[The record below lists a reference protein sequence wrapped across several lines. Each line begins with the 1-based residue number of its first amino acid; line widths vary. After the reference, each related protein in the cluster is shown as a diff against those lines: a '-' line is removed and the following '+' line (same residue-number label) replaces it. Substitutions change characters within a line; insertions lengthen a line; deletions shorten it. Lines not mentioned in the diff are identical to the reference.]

1 MGKSTLFNALT
12 ASKNAEAANFPF
24 CTIDPNIGIVDVVD
38 ERLDKLTELSKSK
51 KKIYTN
57 ITFVDIA
64 GLVKGASKGE
74 GLGNKF
80 LSHIREV
87 DAIIHLVRCF
97 DSEKITHVNS
107 KINPVEDLE
116 TIKTEIILSD
126 IDIIQKK
133 LEKGKKKLLEEK
145 QIKILE
151 EKLNQLNE
159 GKEIFINGS
168 DEKKFLSSLGLL
180 SIKPKIIVCNV
191 DEESLA
197 NGNAFTKEVQNKY
210 SNEKVVTICADIED
224 QIMGLDNSERE
235 TFMKEIGL
243 NKTGLN
249 QLIKEGYELLNLD
262 TFFTS
267 GPEESRA
274 WTVEKNTPA
283 PKAASVIHTDFEKK
297 FLTTLGL
304 LSIKPKIIVC
314 NVDEESLATGNAFTE
329 DVKRKYTAEKIVTI
343 CADIEDQIMGLD
355 NNERETFM
363 KEIGLNKTGL
373 NQLIKEGYDLLNLD
387 TFFTSGPEESRAW
400 TIEKNTL
407 APQAASVI
415 HTDFE
420 KNFIRAEAVTCED
433 FIKFGSAEKCK
444 ENGKLRIEGK
454 DYIVKD
460 GDVLYFRVNP

>member
-1 MGKSTLFNALT
+1 MGFKCGIVGLPNVGKSTLFNALT

-38 ERLDKLTELSKSK
+38 ERLDQLTKLSNSK

-97 DSEKITHVNS
+97 ESDKITHVNS
-107 KINPVEDLE
+107 KIDPVEDLE

-126 IDIIQKK
+126 IDVIQKK
-133 LEKGKKKLLEEK
+133 LDKGKKKLLDEK
-145 QIKILE
+145 EIKILE
-151 EKLNQLNE
+151 DKLEQLNQGNDLKTN
-159 GKEIFINGS
+159 
-168 DEKKFLSSLGLL
+168 DETENKFLSNLGLL
-180 SIKPKIIVCNV
+180 SMKPKIIVCNV
-191 DEESLA
+191 DEESLS
-197 NGNAFTKEVQNKY
+197 NGNSFTESVKNKY
-210 SNEKVVTICADIED
+210 LNEKV
-224 QIMGLDNSERE
+224 
-235 TFMKEIGL
+235 
-243 NKTGLN
+243 
-249 QLIKEGYELLNLD
+249 
-262 TFFTS
+262 
-267 GPEESRA
+267 
-274 WTVEKNTPA
+274 
-283 PKAASVIHTDFEKK
+283 
-297 FLTTLGL
+297 
-304 LSIKPKIIVC
+304 II
-314 NVDEESLATGNAFTE
+314 
-329 DVKRKYTAEKIVTI
+329 I

-355 NNERETFM
+355 NNEQETFM

-400 TIEKNTL
+400 TVKKNTP
-407 APQAASVI
+407 APKAASII

-420 KNFIRAEAVTCED
+420 KNFIRAETVTCED
-433 FIKFGSAEKCK
+433 FVKFGSAEKCK

>member
-1 MGKSTLFNALT
+1 MGFKCGIVGLPNVGKSTLFNALT

-38 ERLDKLTELSKSK
+38 KRLDHLSKLSKSK

-87 DAIIHLVRCF
+87 DALIHLVRCF
-97 DSEKITHVNS
+97 ESDKITHVS
-107 KINPVEDLE
+107 SEINPLNDLE

-126 IDIIQKK
+126 IDIIHKK
-133 LEKGKKKLLEEK
+133 LEKGKKKLLSEK
-145 QIKILE
+145 EIEILQNKL
-151 EKLNQLNE
+151 EKLNE
-159 GKEIFINGS
+159 GNDALLGS
-168 DEKKFLSSLGLL
+168 EDENKYLSTIGLL

-191 DEESLA
+191 DEESLVK
-197 NGNAFTKEVQNKY
+197 GNKFTENVKKKFF
-210 SNEKVVTICADIED
+210 NEKIITICADIED
-224 QIMGLDNSERE
+224 QIMDLDKNERE
-235 TFMKEIGL
+235 TFMTEIGL

-249 QLIKEGYELLNLD
+249 QLI
-262 TFFTS
+262 
-267 GPEESRA
+267 R
-274 WTVEKNTPA
+274 
-283 PKAASVIHTDFEKK
+283 
-297 FLTTLGL
+297 
-304 LSIKPKIIVC
+304 
-314 NVDEESLATGNAFTE
+314 
-329 DVKRKYTAEKIVTI
+329 
-343 CADIEDQIMGLD
+343 
-355 NNERETFM
+355 
-363 KEIGLNKTGL
+363 
-373 NQLIKEGYDLLNLD
+373 EGYDLLNLD

-400 TIEKNTL
+400 TVKKNTL
-407 APQAASVI
+407 APKAASVI

-420 KNFIRAEAVTCED
+420 KNFIRAETVTCED

-454 DYIVKD
+454 DYTVQD

>member
-1 MGKSTLFNALT
+1 MGFKCGIVGLPNVGKSTLFNALT

-38 ERLDKLTELSKSK
+38 ERLDQLTKLSNSK

-87 DAIIHLVRCF
+87 DAIVHLVRCF
-97 DSEKITHVNS
+97 ESDKITHVNS
-107 KINPVEDLE
+107 KINPLDDLE

-126 IDIIQKK
+126 LDIVQKK

-145 QIKILE
+145 EVKILE
-151 EKLNQLNE
+151 DKLKQLND
-159 GKEIFINGS
+159 GKEVVSNNK
-168 DEKKFLSSLGLL
+168 EEEKFLTTLGLL

-191 DEESLA
+191 DEDSLA
-197 NGNAFTKEVQNKY
+197 KGNSYTESVKKNY
-210 SNEKVVTICADIED
+210 SEEKVVTICADIED
-224 QIMGLDNSERE
+224 QIMGLDNNERE

-283 PKAASVIHTDFEKK
+283 PKAASVIHTDFEK
-297 FLTTLGL
+297 
-304 LSIKPKIIVC
+304 
-314 NVDEESLATGNAFTE
+314 
-329 DVKRKYTAEKIVTI
+329 
-343 CADIEDQIMGLD
+343 
-355 NNERETFM
+355 
-363 KEIGLNKTGL
+363 
-373 NQLIKEGYDLLNLD
+373 
-387 TFFTSGPEESRAW
+387 
-400 TIEKNTL
+400 
-407 APQAASVI
+407 
-415 HTDFE
+415 
-420 KNFIRAEAVTCED
+420 NFIRAETVSCED
-433 FIKFGSAEKCK
+433 FIKYGSAEKCK

>member
-1 MGKSTLFNALT
+1 MGFKCGIVGLPNVGKSTLFNALT

-24 CTIDPNIGIVDVVD
+24 CTINPNIGIVDVID
-38 ERLDKLTELSKSK
+38 KRLDLLSKLSNSK

-97 DSEKITHVNS
+97 ESDKITHVNA
-107 KINPVEDLE
+107 KINPADDLE
-116 TIKTEIILSD
+116 TIKTEIVLSD

-133 LEKGKKKLLEEK
+133 LEKGKKKLLTQKEIE
-145 QIKILE
+145 ILE
-151 EKLNQLNE
+151 KKLEFLNQGKDGFE
-159 GKEIFINGS
+159 GDIEQY
-168 DEKKFLSSLGLL
+168 KFLSSIGLL

-191 DEESLA
+191 DEKTLEKGNKFTESVSL
-197 NGNAFTKEVQNKY
+197 KY
-210 SNEKVVTICADIED
+210 PNEKIITICADIED
-224 QIMGLDNSERE
+224 QIMNLDKDERE

-249 QLIKEGYELLNLD
+249 KLIKEGYELLNLD

-267 GPEESRA
+267 GPQESRA
-274 WTVEKNTPA
+274 WTVK
-283 PKAASVIHTDFEKK
+283 
-297 FLTTLGL
+297 
-304 LSIKPKIIVC
+304 
-314 NVDEESLATGNAFTE
+314 
-329 DVKRKYTAEKIVTI
+329 
-343 CADIEDQIMGLD
+343 
-355 NNERETFM
+355 
-363 KEIGLNKTGL
+363 
-373 NQLIKEGYDLLNLD
+373 
-387 TFFTSGPEESRAW
+387 
-400 TIEKNTL
+400 KNTL

-420 KNFIRAEAVTCED
+420 KNFIRAEAITCED

>member
-1 MGKSTLFNALT
+1 MGFKCGIVGLPNVGKSTLFNALT

-38 ERLDKLTELSKSK
+38 KRLDQLADLSKSK

-87 DAIIHLVRCF
+87 EAIIHLVRCF
-97 DSEKITHVNS
+97 ESEKITHVNS

-126 IDIIQKK
+126 IDVIQKK
-133 LEKGKKKLLEEK
+133 LDKGKKKLLDQKE
-145 QIKILE
+145 IKILE
-151 EKLNQLNE
+151 EKLEQLNQGLE
-159 GKEIFINGS
+159 IKANDKEEN
-168 DEKKFLSSLGLL
+168 KFLFNLGLL

-197 NGNAFTKEVQNKY
+197 EGNSLTESVENKY
-210 SNEKVVTICADIED
+210 PDEKVVTICADIED
-224 QIMGLDNSERE
+224 QIMGLDNNERE
-235 TFMKEIGL
+235 NFMKEIGL

-249 QLIKEGYELLNLD
+249 QLIKAGYDLLNLD

-274 WTVEKNTPA
+274 WTVEKNTLA
-283 PKAASVIHTDFEKK
+283 PK
-297 FLTTLGL
+297 
-304 LSIKPKIIVC
+304 
-314 NVDEESLATGNAFTE
+314 
-329 DVKRKYTAEKIVTI
+329 
-343 CADIEDQIMGLD
+343 
-355 NNERETFM
+355 
-363 KEIGLNKTGL
+363 
-373 NQLIKEGYDLLNLD
+373 
-387 TFFTSGPEESRAW
+387 
-400 TIEKNTL
+400 
-407 APQAASVI
+407 AASVI

-420 KNFIRAEAVTCED
+420 KNFIRAETVTCEN
-433 FIKFGSAEKCK
+433 FIKYGSAEKCK

>member
-1 MGKSTLFNALT
+1 MGFKCGIVGLPNVGKSTLFNALT

-24 CTIDPNIGIVDVVD
+24 CTIDPNIGIVDVID
-38 ERLDKLTELSKSK
+38 ERLDKLTKLSNSK

-97 DSEKITHVNS
+97 ESEKITHVNS

-116 TIKTEIILSD
+116 TIKTEIILADLD
-126 IDIIQKK
+126 IVQKK
-133 LEKGKKKLLEEK
+133 LEKGKKKLLQEK
-145 QIKILE
+145 EIKILE
-151 EKLNQLNE
+151 EKL
-159 GKEIFINGS
+159 K
-168 DEKKFLSSLGLL
+168 
-180 SIKPKIIVCNV
+180 
-191 DEESLA
+191 
-197 NGNAFTKEVQNKY
+197 
-210 SNEKVVTICADIED
+210 
-224 QIMGLDNSERE
+224 
-235 TFMKEIGL
+235 
-243 NKTGLN
+243 
-249 QLIKEGYELLNLD
+249 LLN
-262 TFFTS
+262 T
-267 GPEESRA
+267 GNE
-274 WTVEKNTPA
+274 
-283 PKAASVIHTDFEKK
+283 ASFNDEFEKK
-297 FLTTLGL
+297 FLTALGL

-314 NVDEESLATGNAFTE
+314 NVDEESLATGNSFTE
-329 DVKRKYTAEKIVTI
+329 DIKRKYPGEKIVTI
-343 CADIEDQIMGLD
+343 CADIEDQIMGLN

-400 TIEKNTL
+400 TVEKNTL

>member
-1 MGKSTLFNALT
+1 MGFKCGIVGLPNVGKSTLFNALT

-24 CTIDPNIGIVDVVD
+24 CTIDPNIGIVDVID
-38 ERLDKLTELSKSK
+38 ERLDKLTQLSNSK

-97 DSEKITHVNS
+97 ESDKITHVNS

-116 TIKTEIILSD
+116 TIKTEILLSD
-126 IDIIQKK
+126 LDIIQKK
-133 LEKGKKKLLEEK
+133 LEKGKKKLLHEK
-145 QIKILE
+145 EIKILE
-151 EKLNQLNE
+151 EKLNQLDNGE
-159 GKEIFINGS
+159 EILAKEEF
-168 DEKKFLSSLGLL
+168 EKKFLSSLGIL

-197 NGNAFTKEVQNKY
+197 KGNNFTENIKKKH
-210 SNEKVVTICADIED
+210 SNEKIISICADIED
-224 QIMGLDNSERE
+224 QIMGLN
-235 TFMKEIGL
+235 
-243 NKTGLN
+243 
-249 QLIKEGYELLNLD
+249 
-262 TFFTS
+262 
-267 GPEESRA
+267 
-274 WTVEKNTPA
+274 
-283 PKAASVIHTDFEKK
+283 
-297 FLTTLGL
+297 
-304 LSIKPKIIVC
+304 
-314 NVDEESLATGNAFTE
+314 
-329 DVKRKYTAEKIVTI
+329 
-343 CADIEDQIMGLD
+343 

-400 TIEKNTL
+400 TVEKNTL
-407 APQAASVI
+407 APKAASVI

-420 KNFIRAEAVTCED
+420 KNFIRAEAVSCDD
-433 FIKFGSAEKCK
+433 FIKYGSAEKCK

-454 DYIVKD
+454 DYVVKD
-460 GDVLYFRVNP
+460 GDVLHFRVNP